1 MRQETLDSL
10 SILLSPGPVRP
21 TSEPPPQRN
30 ASEPSDSRRHKR
42 LLVLLLALG
51 VGGYVMYANRRMPV
65 GPQEGVGVSWPDQCQ
80 PSVQTRF
87 RVATYNIHR
96 GKGTDGVQDLGRTA
110 KVLADADVV
119 GLNEVAGPA
128 RPGQSDQAGRLGEE
142 LGIGWLFAPSQ
153 RRWHMYHFGNGLLS
167 RLAVGRWTIEPLIHD
182 KTAHSHRNVLTAK
195 IMVGPQPVTVLITH
209 IARSAIHPTQLR
221 DVLTEFRKH
230 TPAILI
236 GDLNTKA
243 DHPLLLDF
251 FADSDNVDAI
261 GVALAE
267 ADSSE
272 RIDWIITRGMRVL
285 AGGMEPTG
293 VSDHPCYWV
302 DVEVAGTTVDAST
315 TAATSA
321 ER

>member
-1 MRQETLDSL
+1 
-10 SILLSPGPVRP
+10 
-21 TSEPPPQRN
+21 
-30 ASEPSDSRRHKR
+30 
-42 LLVLLLALG
+42 
-51 VGGYVMYANRRMPV
+51 
-65 GPQEGVGVSWPDQCQ
+65 
-80 PSVQTRF
+80 
-87 RVATYNIHR
+87 VATYNIHR
-96 GKGTDGVQDLGRTA
+96 GKGTDGVRDLGRTA

-119 GLNEVAGPA
+119 GLNEVAGPTL
-128 RPGQSDQAGRLGEE
+128 PGQRDQAGRLGGE

-182 KTAHSHRNVLTAK
+182 KTAHSHRNVLTAE

-209 IARSAIHPTQLR
+209 IARNAIHPTQLR

-236 GDLNTKA
+236 GDLNTTA
-243 DHPLLLDF
+243 DHPLLINF

-267 ADSSE
+267 ADSSG

-302 DVEVAGTTVDAST
+302 DVEVAGTTADASL
-315 TAATSA
+315 AATVA